1 MFAGEENACQ
11 VGIENSLPA
20 FERHFMNQST
30 HIDPGIGEDAI
41 GRTELFMDHGEGL
54 LHLAFVADITGN
66 AGCCATLSPQSLRSL
81 LSALAIL
88 VQNGDPVT
96 APGAK
101 QSGRAPNTTTAS
113 GNDNEPWWCHT

>member
-30 HIDPGIGEDAI
+30 DIDPGIGEDAI
-41 GRTELFMDHGEGL
+41 RCTKLFMDHREGL
-54 LHLAFVADITGN
+54 LHLAFVTDITDY
-66 AGCCATLSPQSLRSL
+66 AGRCARTLSPRSLRGL
-81 LSALAIL
+81 LSAVAIL
-88 VQNGDPVT
+88 IQNGDPVT

-101 QSGRAPNTTTAS
+101 QSSRAADPPTAS
-113 GNDNEPWWCHT
+113 GNDDEP